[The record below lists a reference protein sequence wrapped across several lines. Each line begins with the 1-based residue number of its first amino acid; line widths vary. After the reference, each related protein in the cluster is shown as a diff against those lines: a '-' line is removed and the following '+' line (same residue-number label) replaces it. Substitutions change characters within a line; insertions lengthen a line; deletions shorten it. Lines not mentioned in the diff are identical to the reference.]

1 MESMSAGY
9 LLTLSIFRHELEGL
23 VIQRLFELLK
33 ANLSGTGYKMQ
44 KHISKAIAQRSGAI
58 RTALEKY
65 NMLAPLQV
73 PPRPTLNYTEVVGYT
88 SLSEFALLKYSR
100 HNLLAKPWAVPENW
114 EMVAKF
120 FKVLHSHEELTCLN
134 VEICRLSAWV
144 DFEDK
149 EILSAIDALNAM
161 DSDLLAH
168 RLNNVHRTHL
178 HRTTQLSSYTGPP
191 LFSLLET
198 EEMDD
203 EGDGEDEG
211 SDELLDKASRLKDT
225 ISRIVL
231 Q

>member
-1 MESMSAGY
+1 M
-9 LLTLSIFRHELEGL
+9 R
-23 VIQRLFELLK
+23 
-33 ANLSGTGYKMQ
+33 
-44 KHISKAIAQRSGAI
+44 KHISKAIARRSGAI

-73 PPRPTLNYTEVVGYT
+73 PPRPTLDYTEVVGYA
-88 SLSEFALLKYSR
+88 SLGEFALLKYSR
-100 HNLLAKPWAVPENW
+100 HDLLAKPWAVPENR
-114 EMVAKF
+114 EMAAKF
-120 FKVLHSHEELTCLN
+120 FKVLRSHEELTRLN

-161 DSDLLAH
+161 DSDLLAAELQMRYARQH
-168 RLNNVHRTHL
+168 RLNNVHRTRL
-178 HRTTQLSSYTGPP
+178 HRTTQLSGYTGPP

-203 EGDGEDEG
+203 DGDGEDEG
-211 SDELLDKASRLKDT
+211 SDELLDEASRLEDT